1 LNVNP
6 IKLLVFVA
14 VVNDLIA
21 APLLFMVMLVS
32 NDRRLMGKYV
42 NGRSSNIL
50 GWLTLVIMAC
60 ASLALFVSGGVS
72 LSLSAKRFVEA

>member
-1 LNVNP
+1 MNVNP